1 MNKKEPKNKIHDIY
15 KSTNIRMSAAFMY
28 ETMQARGNEIIS
40 IVPKRRGVGNAS
52 EFIKHYKEIEKKL

>member
-1 MNKKEPKNKIHDIY
+1 
-15 KSTNIRMSAAFMY
+15 MSAAFMY